1 MTEQQDRAISD
12 ALDYVDAMK
21 NMLELKGNFN
31 PTFKRMTTTATEEL
45 RNLLGTI
52 DMNQTQ
58 RQDTMNATQTILCEL
73 IYPHA
78 KTVSTFDLGDGNTI
92 NMPLTHRD
100 LLNIIHTTLLNILS
114 QEKGEQ

>member
-1 MTEQQDRAISD
+1 MTDEQCQAVSD
-12 ALDYVDAMK
+12 ALDYVGAMQ
-21 NMLELKGNFN
+21 NMLDQNGNFN
-31 PTFKRMTTTATEEL
+31 SVFKRMVTSATEEL
-45 RNLLGTI
+45 RDLLETI
-52 DMNQTQ
+52 NMNQTQ
-58 RQDTMNATQTILCEL
+58 RQDTMNATQTILREL

-100 LLNIIHTTLLNILS
+100 LLNIIRTTLLNILN